1 MPNPHINHICVFL
14 YLLSELHFLAK
25 TGTLVISDQKID
37 IGNIN
42 LFYIQESV
50 SDVGSGLF
58 CCLHGAYK
66 PANMAL
72 RSSIENFLRFSAGIF
87 DKKALETTS
96 VFELFEI
103 SKATQSFTG
112 LGHIFHSQLRSVYAD
127 LCKHTHTSTLEE
139 MVGIHA
145 LNHFPSFDGQSFDL
159 WSKNAN
165 TVVNAIGSVS
175 ALLNPNLLL
184 KAHFRN
190 QEIIELI
197 VAAEIK
203 KALLSGEHLADVE
216 KSV

>member
-1 MPNPHINHICVFL
+1 
-14 YLLSELHFLAK
+14 
-25 TGTLVISDQKID
+25 
-37 IGNIN
+37 
-42 LFYIQESV
+42 
-50 SDVGSGLF
+50 
-58 CCLHGAYK
+58 
-66 PANMAL
+66 
-72 RSSIENFLRFSAGIF
+72 
-87 DKKALETTS
+87 
-96 VFELFEI
+96 
-103 SKATQSFTG
+103 
-112 LGHIFHSQLRSVYAD
+112 
-127 LCKHTHTSTLEE
+127 